1 MPSLRRSIP
10 SMSALSTFEAA
21 ARLGS
26 FTLAAAE
33 LGVTQA
39 AVSRQIRAL
48 EADLNTA
55 LFTRANRRVVLT
67 AQGAALAGTVG
78 QAFTSMAEMIDTIR
92 QPMQRETVTLGATL
106 AFSHFWILPRL
117 PAFRAA
123 HPGIQLR
130 LVAEDATHDLRRD
143 RMDVVVRFGRPPFP
157 DARSRASHP
166 EEVFPVCSPTLL
178 ARHGLTPAN
187 ADLAVLP
194 RIAVDFVHPSWL
206 RWNAW
211 ARAVGWGEA
220 MLAAAADHRSQ
231 LRFNHYTDAIQAA
244 VNGEGVTLG
253 WATLVSDL
261 LADGRLVR
269 IGRHRLETPDRYHIL
284 TPLGREPS
292 PMAGQLIDWLA
303 SAFEESQQR
312 VFATAAGA

>member
-26 FTLAAAE
+26 FTQAAAE

-48 EADLNTA
+48 ETDLNTA
-55 LFTRANRRVVLT
+55 LFIRANRRVVLT
-67 AQGAALAGTVG
+67 PQGAALAGTVG
-78 QAFTSMAEMIDTIR
+78 QAFSSMAEMIETIR
-92 QPMQRETVTLGATL
+92 QPLHRDTVTLGATL

-123 HPGIQLR
+123 HPRIQLR

-157 DARSRASHP
+157 DARSLASHP
-166 EEVFPVCSPTLL
+166 EEVFPVCSPAFLE
-178 ARHGLTPAN
+178 RHGLTPAN

-206 RWNAW
+206 TWQAW
-211 ARAVGWGEA
+211 ARAVGWSEG
-220 MLAAAADHRSQ
+220 MLAAAADRSQ

-284 TPLGREPS
+284 TPAGREPS

-303 SAFEESQQR
+303 TAFENSQQR
-312 VFATAAGA
+312 IFCNTGAD